1 VILNGIG
8 VDPSSPREDIEDK
21 FAKLGQEHINQ
32 VLQKLK
38 HKLVGGKHLFCKH
51 GLLEWYFFQ
60 LWLNQLPFYKSIY
73 ETSTGGRQWWLYFS
87 SYKLKHT
94 LVEGKHLFYK
104 DV

>member
-51 GLLEWYFFQ
+51 GLLE
-60 LWLNQLPFYKSIY
+60 
-73 ETSTGGRQWWLYFS
+73 
-87 SYKLKHT
+87 
-94 LVEGKHLFYK
+94 
-104 DV
+104 